1 MHSAGN
7 HEIEQQS
14 VVTKFFNAYRVRL
27 KNAHAASSSPSFQFY
42 SVSNHRLLLWRW
54 KHACKHSCG
63 MQNPCGC
70 CISAEHERC

>member
-1 MHSAGN
+1 
-7 HEIEQQS
+7 
-14 VVTKFFNAYRVRL
+14 VRL